1 MTDLMRKSKL
11 RTRFN
16 AERVY
21 LRSYQAGDGPWLYKV
36 SQKNRDH
43 LSRYESDNFL
53 MSIEDENKAEEYA
66 RELHQDWIKGDCFF
80 IPVFNKQSEEFVAQI
95 YVGPT
100 NQDLPEFI
108 AGFIADVDHQRQGYV
123 TEALGAALGFIFN
136 DLQAHR
142 VFLECDD
149 TNKRSWEV
157 AERCGFVRE
166 GHLRENKRHPDSP
179 ISGTYVYGMLRSDLE
194 SLGEVSVLLR

>member
-1 MTDLMRKSKL
+1 MNPKTKIP
-11 RTRFN
+11 TRFD

-43 LSRYESDNFL
+43 LARYESDNFL
-53 MSIEDENKAEEYA
+53 MSIEDEAKAEEYA
-66 RELHQDWIKGDCFF
+66 KEFYEDWIKGDCFF
-80 IPVFNKQSEEFVAQI
+80 IPVFDKETDEFVAQI

-100 NQDLPEFI
+100 NQDLPEYI
-108 AGFIADVDHQRQGYV
+108 VGFIADVDHQRQGYV

-149 TNKRSWEV
+149 TNQRSWEV
-157 AERCGFVRE
+157 AERCGFIRE
-166 GHLRENKRHPDSP
+166 GHLRENKRHPNSP
-179 ISGTYVYGMLRSDLE
+179 ISGTYVYGMLRSDFE
-194 SLGEVSVLLR
+194 KLGEVD

>member
-1 MTDLMRKSKL
+1 MTDLKKKSKL
-11 RTRFN
+11 PTRID

-21 LRSYQAGDGPWLYKV
+21 LRSYQVGDGPWLSEV

-53 MSIEDENKAEEYA
+53 MSIEDESKAEEYA
-66 RELHQDWIKGDCFF
+66 CELHQDWIKGDCFF
-80 IPVFNKQSEEFVAQI
+80 IPVFIKQSEEFVAQI

-100 NQDLPEFI
+100 NRDLPEFI
-108 AGFIADVDHQRQGYV
+108 VGFIADVDHQRQGYV
-123 TEALGAALGFIFN
+123 TEALSAALDFIFN

-149 TNKRSWEV
+149 TNQRSWEV
-157 AERCGFVRE
+157 AERCGFIRE
-166 GHLRENKRHPDSP
+166 GHLRENKRHPECS
-179 ISGTYVYGMLRSDLE
+179 ISGTYVYGMLRSDFE
-194 SLGEVSVLLR
+194 MLGEKLRH

>member
-1 MTDLMRKSKL
+1 LDQKIKIP
-11 RTRFN
+11 TRFD

-43 LSRYESDNFL
+43 LSHYESDNFL
-53 MSIEDENKAEEYA
+53 MSIEDENKAEAYA
-66 RELHQDWIKGDCFF
+66 RELHEDWIKGDCFF
-80 IPVFNKQSEEFVAQI
+80 IPVFVKETDEFVAQI

-100 NQDLPEFI
+100 NSDLPEFI
-108 AGFIADVDHQRQGYV
+108 VGFIADVDHQRQGYV
-123 TEALGAALGFIFN
+123 TEALGAVLGFIFN

-149 TNKRSWEV
+149 TNLRSWAV
-157 AERCGFVRE
+157 AESCGFIRE
-166 GHLRENKRHPDSP
+166 GYLRENKRHPNSP
-179 ISGTYVYGMLRSDLE
+179 ISGTYVYGMLQSDFKK
-194 SLGEVSVLLR
+194 LGEAD

>member
-1 MTDLMRKSKL
+1 MNPKTKIP
-11 RTRFN
+11 TRFD

-36 SQKNRDH
+36 SQKNQAH
-43 LSRYESDNFL
+43 LARYESDNFL
-53 MSIEDENKAEEYA
+53 MSIADDKKAEEYA
-66 RELHQDWIKGDCFF
+66 KELYEDWIKGDCFF
-80 IPVFNKQSEEFVAQI
+80 IPVFNKDTDEFVAQI

-100 NQDLPEFI
+100 NQDLPEYI
-108 AGFIADVDHQRQGYV
+108 VGFIADVDHQRQGYV

-149 TNKRSWEV
+149 TNQRSWEV
-157 AERCGFVRE
+157 AERCGFIRE
-166 GHLRENKRHPDSP
+166 GYLRENKRHPNSP
-179 ISGTYVYGMLRSDLE
+179 ISGTYVYGMLQSDFE
-194 SLGEVSVLLR
+194 KLGEVD

>member
-1 MTDLMRKSKL
+1 MDQKTKIP
-11 RTRFN
+11 TRFH

-36 SQKNRDH
+36 SQKNRAH

-53 MSIEDENKAEEYA
+53 KSIEDEAKAEAYA
-66 RELHQDWIKGDCFF
+66 CELHEDWIEGDCFF
-80 IPVFNKQSEEFVAQI
+80 MPVFHKETDEFVAQI

-100 NQDLPEFI
+100 NKELPEYNV
-108 AGFIADVDHQRQGYV
+108 GFIADVDYQRQGYV

-149 TNKRSWEV
+149 TNQRSWDV

-166 GHLRENKRHPDSP
+166 GHLRENKRHPNNP
-179 ISGTYVYGMLRSDLE
+179 ISGTFVYGMLRSE
-194 SLGEVSVLLR
+194 WENI

>member
-1 MTDLMRKSKL
+1 LIDKNIELP
-11 RTRFN
+11 TRID

-21 LRSYQAGDGPWLYKV
+21 LRSYQAGDGPWLYKI
-36 SQKNRDH
+36 SQKNRAH

-53 MSIEDENKAEEYA
+53 MSIADEKKAEAYA

-80 IPVFNKQSEEFVAQI
+80 IPVFDKETDEFVAQI

-100 NQDLPEFI
+100 NSDLPEFI
-108 AGFIADVDHQRQGYV
+108 VGFIADVDHQRQGYV
-123 TEALGAALGFIFN
+123 TEALKAALGFIFN

-149 TNKRSWEV
+149 TNSRSWAV
-157 AERCGFVRE
+157 AERCGFIRE
-166 GHLRENKRHPDSP
+166 GCLRENKKHLGNPMS
-179 ISGTYVYGMLRSDLE
+179 STYVYGLLRSE
-194 SLGEVSVLLR
+194 WENI

>member
-1 MTDLMRKSKL
+1 MDQKTIIP
-11 RTRFN
+11 TRFD

-36 SQKNRDH
+36 SQKNRAH

-53 MSIEDENKAEEYA
+53 MTIEDGAKAEAYA
-66 RELHQDWIKGDCFF
+66 CELHEDWIKGDCFF
-80 IPVFNKQSEEFVAQI
+80 IPVFEKETDEFSAQF

-100 NQDLPEFI
+100 NRDLPEFI
-108 AGFIADVDHQRQGYV
+108 VGFIADVDHQRQGYV

-149 TNKRSWEV
+149 TNQRSWEV
-157 AERCGFVRE
+157 AERCGFIRE
-166 GHLRENKRHPDSP
+166 GHLRENKRHPNSP
-179 ISGTYVYGMLRSDLE
+179 ISGTYVYGMLWSDFLD
-194 SLGEVSVLLR
+194 